1 MIQWSNFDG
10 QYLIIVGNRTA
21 YAKTIA
27 DAMVVKTI
35 LEFGVK
41 LSKLLK

>member
-21 YAKTIA
+21 YAKTLA
-27 DAMVVKTI
+27 DAMVVKSI
-35 LEFGVK
+35 LEFGEK
-41 LSKLLK
+41 LSKIIK